1 MAFGESPKNHSTKKG
16 TQPNPTTAP
25 KVVNGV
31 IVHPGRNRPAKGF
44 NQVTRE
50 WEQWNN

>member
-1 MAFGESPKNHSTKKG
+1 MGSKGGFTKKG
-16 TQPNPTTAP
+16 TQPNPTTMP

-44 NQVTRE
+44 NQETKT
-50 WEQWNN
+50 WGN